1 VTGSATDVSECP
13 NCGTALN
20 GHYCPECGQKA
31 APIAPTFH
39 DLVHDFT
46 HELLHVDGKIFRSV
60 RLLLT
65 RPGFLTRDYFQ
76 GRKARHVSPIRL
88 YLIFSV
94 AFFAVSTIAL
104 TREPFFAPDEKIEV
118 GALGRALGVEESTPA
133 EANAAMAAQAEWAPR
148 VMFLLV
154 PLSAWLVQLVT
165 RTSGRT
171 YPQHLYFALHVH
183 AGFFAVLTVTTLLDL
198 LNVKSLSNA
207 LFFFQLLFLFVYTL
221 IGFRTAYGG
230 RWRLALARTS
240 GVLFIYT
247 VVIFIATLLMTTL
260 IARTA

>member
-1 VTGSATDVSECP
+1 MTESAADLSECP

-31 APIAPTFH
+31 APIDPTFH
-39 DLVHDFT
+39 DLFHDFT

-76 GRKARHVSPIRL
+76 GRKARHISPMRL

-94 AFFAVSTIAL
+94 AFFAASTIVL
-104 TREPFFAPDEKIEV
+104 TRTPFFAPGDEIEV
-118 GALGRALGVEESTPA
+118 GAVGRAVGLEASTPA
-133 EANAAMAAQAEWAPR
+133 EANVAIAAQAAWAPR
-148 VMFLLV
+148 VMFLLL
-154 PLSAWLVQLVT
+154 PLSAWLVQVVT

-198 LNVKSLSNA
+198 LSVKALSNA
-207 LFFFQLLFLFVYTL
+207 LFFFQLLFLFGYTL
-221 IGFRTAYGG
+221 IAFRTAYGG
-230 RWRLALARTS
+230 RWGLALARTA
-240 GVLFIYT
+240 GALFTY
-247 VVIFIATLLMTTL
+247 TL
-260 IARTA
+260 IIVIVTFLTTMMLARTA